1 MSKFRREQY
10 GKIFMHF
17 IIENIFYNKKVC
29 ARTHFVRERCRK
41 ANSPAASCA
50 SLGELLFNREFRRN
64 FLLNNKIEGILTP
77 LYFAKQILYLPKNIL
92 YGITVLP
99 SLYTILFPYKKLL
112 KLSMA

>member
-29 ARTHFVRERCRK
+29 ARTHVVRELCRK

-77 LYFAKQILYLPKNIL
+77 LYFAKQILYLPKT
-92 YGITVLP
+92 YYMVLP
-99 SLYTILFPYKKLL
+99 SYLLYIQFYSHIKNY
-112 KLSMA
+112 

>member
-10 GKIFMHF
+10 GKIFMYF

-64 FLLNNKIEGILTP
+64 FLLNK
-77 LYFAKQILYLPKNIL
+77 
-92 YGITVLP
+92 
-99 SLYTILFPYKKLL
+99 
-112 KLSMA
+112 

>member
-17 IIENIFYNKKVC
+17 IIENIFYKKVC
-29 ARTHFVRERCRK
+29 ARTHFARERCRK

-64 FLLNNKIEGILTP
+64 FLLNK
-77 LYFAKQILYLPKNIL
+77 
-92 YGITVLP
+92 
-99 SLYTILFPYKKLL
+99 
-112 KLSMA
+112 

>member
-29 ARTHFVRERCRK
+29 ARTHFARERCRK

-50 SLGELLFNREFRRN
+50 SLGEFF
-64 FLLNNKIEGILTP
+64 
-77 LYFAKQILYLPKNIL
+77 
-92 YGITVLP
+92 V
-99 SLYTILFPYKKLL
+99 
-112 KLSMA
+112 